1 MRKSLTGMPIEGSPV
16 PQYEFR
22 RAAEEDV
29 PNVVNLL
36 KDTILKVYSQILPED
51 RLEPWV
57 EGDRLSSDVNSSW
70 QNMIVAEKAG
80 EVVGVAAR
88 FGDLV
93 GLIWVHPA
101 HQREG
106 IGGALLDLV
115 EAEIKR
121 SGYKMA
127 KLQCFSDNDRAVGFY
142 QAKGWKL
149 LCEEMDEEAG
159 ALKMV
164 MTKTLAKE
172 SRCG

>member
-1 MRKSLTGMPIEGSPV
+1 MT
-16 PQYEFR
+16 QYKFR

-29 PNVVNLL
+29 PKVVNLL
-36 KDTILKVYSQILPED
+36 LETVLEVYGRILPED

-57 EGDRLSSDVNSSW
+57 EGERLSGDVNSSW

-80 EVVGVAAR
+80 QVVAVAAR
-88 FGDLV
+88 FDDLV

-106 IGGALLDLV
+106 IGSALLDIV
-115 EAEIKR
+115 EAEIKN
-121 SGYKMA
+121 SGYEKA
-127 KLQCFSDNDRAVGFY
+127 KLGCFSDNDRAMEFY

-159 ALKMV
+159 ALKTV
-164 MTKTLAKE
+164 MTKKLTKE